1 MTEEERRLKE
11 IKYLKYLKSQLIKQ
25 TKKELKALQQEED
38 MIYGY
43 KRIEKEQQ
51 ENVRTL
57 EKRKGR

>member
-11 IKYLKYLKSQLIKQ
+11 IKYLKYLKLQLIKQ

-57 EKRKGR
+57 GKRKKR

>member
-57 EKRKGR
+57 GKRKRR

>member
-11 IKYLKYLKSQLIKQ
+11 IKYLKYLKAQLIKQ

-38 MIYGY
+38 MIHGY

-51 ENVRTL
+51 GNVRTL
-57 EKRKGR
+57 GKRKRR